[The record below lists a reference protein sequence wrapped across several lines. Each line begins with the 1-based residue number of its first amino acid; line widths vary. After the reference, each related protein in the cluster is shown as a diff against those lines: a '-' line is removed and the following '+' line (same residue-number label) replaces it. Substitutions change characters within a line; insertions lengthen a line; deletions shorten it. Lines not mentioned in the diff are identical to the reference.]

1 MGPPHEPMCPI
12 IQPLPR
18 SIWPCGGFINPMLTL
33 HHLNPLNTKNRLNN
47 PSKIAELLCL
57 CAATACRKSP
67 AFFLF
72 GESVRAWLEK
82 WHVYQ
87 EEMEETCFFCF
98 LTRGWTGI
106 NCHAEASS
114 NYVLLLVYGNHEEIN
129 PLNQKHSRQTKNIA
143 YIWLLKKTNVYHCWG
158 KIYRTQ

>member
-1 MGPPHEPMCPI
+1 MAGKVTC
-12 IQPLPR
+12 LPGR
-18 SIWPCGGFINPMLTL
+18 NGGNM
-33 HHLNPLNTKNRLNN
+33 
-47 PSKIAELLCL
+47 
-57 CAATACRKSP
+57 
-67 AFFLF
+67 FFF
-72 GESVRAWLEK
+72 V
-82 WHVYQ
+82 
-87 EEMEETCFFCF
+87 F